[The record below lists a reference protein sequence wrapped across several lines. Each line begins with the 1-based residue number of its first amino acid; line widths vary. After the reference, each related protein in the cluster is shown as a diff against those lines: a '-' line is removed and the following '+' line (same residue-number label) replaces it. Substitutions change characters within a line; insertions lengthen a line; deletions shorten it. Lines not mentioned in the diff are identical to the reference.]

1 MMENCRFSLEARQD
15 LQGIHDY
22 IAADDSAAALRLV
35 ERIGQSCQILAENP
49 LIGVACEFLAKRLRM
64 TVVGN
69 YIIFHRPDDDGA
81 EIVRVIHGARNW
93 RRLF

>member
-1 MMENCRFSLEARQD
+1 MKNCRFSLEARQD

-22 IAADDSAAALRLV
+22 IAVDDPAAALRLV
-35 ERIGQSCQILAENP
+35 ERIEQLCQLLAENP
-49 LIGVACEFLAKRLRM
+49 LIGEACDFLAECLRM

-69 YIIFHRPDDDGA
+69 YIVFHRPAGDGA
-81 EIVRVIHGARNW
+81 EIVRVVHGARDW